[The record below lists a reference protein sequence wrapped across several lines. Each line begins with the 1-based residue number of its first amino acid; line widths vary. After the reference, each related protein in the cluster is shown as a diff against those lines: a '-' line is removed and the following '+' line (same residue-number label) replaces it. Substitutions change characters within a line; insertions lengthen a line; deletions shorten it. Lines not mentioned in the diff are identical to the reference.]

1 MKKIIV
7 LSVFAFLQ
15 WFSPTRVLCQHY
27 SFPIPDLAP
36 YIQHNLSDSVCAL
49 HIFPKRGNILARNGR
64 ILVSDSILYDL
75 MVRPGKVKRQD
86 EAIICRLLKITHQ
99 EYQARLKYALN
110 WPDPLHPLVPKTP
123 GRSAPFKGLLAKDI
137 TSSLLKKLP
146 ELQPAFS
153 LEKRAVRHYPFNTAA
168 HLLGYVKAGNTGET
182 GLEESF
188 DNTLRGMTGLQFW
201 ICDHKNQPAQR
212 LLSGQ
217 QDVLSENGRDLYTT
231 IDIPLQ
237 LLGEKLMKGKKGS
250 IVAID
255 PETGGILAMISGP
268 TYSPAE
274 LAIHRNTYFP
284 KLLQNKDRP
293 LLNRTIT
300 SYNAPGS
307 VFKLFQALLGLQKE
321 FIDPYEQLTCTGS
334 YTGCGKP
341 HKPKCH
347 VTGIHRPNLVQALA
361 VSCNS
366 YFANIFRRMI
376 GPFPKSGLA
385 EWSDAVK
392 KLGFGIRTGVDLPG
406 EKAGIVPDTSLYSR
420 RYHAGW
426 NACTILSN
434 AIGQGEVS
442 ATVLQLANAI
452 AIIAGKGSYYP
463 PHIVD
468 SIAGIKNS
476 GFLSQHQKIKAFD
489 LADSAWN
496 LVHQGMYDAV
506 HAKNGTAYQSKISGL
521 DICGKTGTV
530 ENGKGEK
537 DHSVFAAFAP
547 RAHPRIAIV
556 CLVENGGFGSE
567 VAAPIVGQL
576 VRKYLQGR

>member
-1 MKKIIV
+1 M
-7 LSVFAFLQ
+7 
-15 WFSPTRVLCQHY
+15 
-27 SFPIPDLAP
+27 
-36 YIQHNLSDSVCAL
+36 
-49 HIFPKRGNILARNGR
+49 
-64 ILVSDSILYDL
+64 
-75 MVRPGKVKRQD
+75 
-86 EAIICRLLKITHQ
+86 
-99 EYQARLKYALN
+99 
-110 WPDPLHPLVPKTP
+110 
-123 GRSAPFKGLLAKDI
+123 
-137 TSSLLKKLP
+137 TSSLLKSLP

-168 HLLGYVKAGNTGET
+168 QLLGYVKAGNTGET

-188 DNTLRGMTGLQFW
+188 DNTLRGITGLQFW
-201 ICDHKNQPAQR
+201 ICDHKNTPAKR
-212 LLSGQ
+212 LLSGK
-217 QDVLSENGRDLYTT
+217 QDVLSEKGRDLYTT

-255 PETGGILAMISGP
+255 PETGGILAMISSP
-268 TYSPAE
+268 AYSPAE
-274 LAIHRNTYFP
+274 LALHRNTYFP
-284 KLLQNKDRP
+284 KLRLNTERP

-307 VFKLFQALLGLQKE
+307 VFKLFQALIGLQKD
-321 FIDPYEQLTCTGS
+321 FIDPYVPFTCAGS
-334 YTGCGKP
+334 YTGCGNP
-341 HKPKCH
+341 HRPKCH
-347 VTGIHRPNLVQALA
+347 VKGVHQFNLVQALA

-366 YFANIFRRMI
+366 YFADLFRKMI
-376 GPFPKSGLA
+376 GPFPASGLA

-392 KLGFGIRTGVDLPG
+392 KFGFGMLTGVDLPG
-406 EKAGIVPDTSLYSR
+406 EKAGVVPDVSLYNRKYPS
-420 RYHAGW
+420 GW
-426 NACTILSN
+426 NSCTILSD

-442 ATVLQLANAI
+442 TTVLQLTNAI
-452 AIIAGKGSYYP
+452 AIIAGKGWYYP
-463 PHIVD
+463 PHAVD

-506 HAKNGTAYQSKISGL
+506 HSKNGTAYQSKIIGL

-530 ENGKGEK
+530 ENGNGEK

-567 VAAPIVGQL
+567 IAAPIVSQL
-576 VRKYLQGR
+576 IRKYLEKR